1 MVSIKSSLMSFFKK
15 IYISK
20 FWFFIPAIIVLGL
33 TFGYS
38 IFRLFMTSFQKS
50 VSGKI
55 VFAGL
60 ENFKK
65 VLSDTIF
72 YESIRNNAILIAI
85 IVPLLIFISI
95 IFSITIYNNCY
106 GAKFFQVLIFLPY
119 ILSITVT
126 GVLFSYLL
134 QTNGVINEFLR
145 KVGLDL
151 LTVDWLGNR
160 KIAIVTIALIIVWKE
175 IGFGTILFISRL
187 GTLSESLVDATKIDG
202 ANKWQML
209 LNLYIP
215 HLKGIIVFYSTLIIV
230 NMLSWVF
237 NYVFVMTAGA
247 NNTMVFE
254 MYVYRQLFF
263 YTNRWGGSAASIL
276 VSLVVV
282 VIIFLQMRS
291 RIGLSEEE

>member
-1 MVSIKSSLMSFFKK
+1 MALIKVRFMNLFKK
-15 IYISK
+15 IYSSK
-20 FWFFIPAIIVLGL
+20 FWFFAPAIIILVF

-38 IFRLFMTSFQKS
+38 IIRLFTISFQKS

-60 ENFKK
+60 ANYKR
-65 VLSDTIF
+65 VLNDSIF
-72 YESIRNNAILIAI
+72 YESIKNNGILIAI
-85 IVPLLIFISI
+85 VVPLLIFICLV
-95 IFSITIYNNCY
+95 FSVMIYDKIY
-106 GAKFFQVLIFLPY
+106 GAKFFQILIFLPY

-134 QTNGVINEFLR
+134 QPNGIINEFLR

-151 LTVDWLGNR
+151 LAVDWLGNR

-175 IGFGTILFISRL
+175 IGFGMILFLSRL
-187 GTLSESLVDATKIDG
+187 ETLPEELVDAIKIDG

-215 HLKGIIVFYSTLIIV
+215 HLKGIIVFYITLIIV

-237 NYVFVMTAGA
+237 NYVFVTTGGA
-247 NNTMVFE
+247 NDTMVFE
-254 MYVYRQLFF
+254 MYVYRQMFF
-263 YTNRWGGSAASIL
+263 YTNRWGGSAASVL

-291 RIGLSEEE
+291 RIGLTEEE